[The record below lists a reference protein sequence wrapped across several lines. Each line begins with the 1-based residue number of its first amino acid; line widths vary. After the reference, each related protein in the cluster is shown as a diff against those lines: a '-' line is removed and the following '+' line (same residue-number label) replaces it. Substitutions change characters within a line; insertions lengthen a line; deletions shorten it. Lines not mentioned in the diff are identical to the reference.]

1 MSGWGHS
8 PLLPRENNEAAGLG
22 GKVEGVGGGH
32 GAASEPLSAA
42 PGGTAE

>member
-1 MSGWGHS
+1 MEVGAAPSFPG
-8 PLLPRENNEAAGLG
+8 ENNEAAGLG
-22 GKVEGVGGGH
+22 GEVEGVGGGH